1 MTKSELKE
9 LIKECILEKTNED
22 YKPILDK
29 TSSIA
34 KKLYNSKF
42 KSKSKN
48 LSNTPEI
55 EILDESHTA
64 TIVIKLVDDA
74 KNIDDSD
81 ISIIKDFKSELEK
94 TLSNDKSIPKHHVT
108 IYKRKWEVN
117 IVFVKRYIDTAIVY

>member
-1 MTKSELKE
+1 MSLYNN
-9 LIKECILEKTNED
+9 IINEEANKD

-29 TSSIA
+29 ASSIA

-55 EILDESHTA
+55 KIIDESHTA
-64 TIVIKLVDDA
+64 TIVIKLVNDP
-74 KNIDDSD
+74 KNMNDSD
-81 ISIIKDFKSELEK
+81 INIIKDFKSELEK
-94 TLSNDKSIPKHHVT
+94 ELSNDKSIPKHHVT

-117 IVFVKRYIDTAIVY
+117 IIFTKRYIDTAIVI